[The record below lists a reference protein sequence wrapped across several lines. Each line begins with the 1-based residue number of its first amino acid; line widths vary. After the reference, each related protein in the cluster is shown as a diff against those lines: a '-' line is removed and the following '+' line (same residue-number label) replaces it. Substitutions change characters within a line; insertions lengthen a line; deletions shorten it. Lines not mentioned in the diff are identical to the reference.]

1 MADYTAFVEAG
12 SALVE
17 MLRDKLTPEPLG
29 DRESISLCSP
39 HDNGNNQLTIYL
51 YQVEEEAPQNN
62 VGYYQA
68 DRNTQRIRPAQ
79 FVMRYLVTAH
89 SKAPGQLKEAD
100 QHRLIGA
107 VVQTLRDNP
116 VIPAK
121 YMTGSSAEERAQFHV
136 SVEKTSME
144 QMLKIWNNT
153 TKEYKLS
160 LVVMLTGATINS
172 GRTRQISRVMD
183 AEVNAQEREA
193 ALAAAGTDDD
203 AQRRGTGGGV

>member
-1 MADYTAFVEAG
+1 MADYTAFVEA
-12 SALVE
+12 SNALVE

-29 DRESISLCSP
+29 DREAISLCSP
-39 HDNGNNQLTIYL
+39 HDSGNNQLTLYL
-51 YQVEEEAPQNN
+51 YQVEEESPQNN

-68 DRNTQRIRPAQ
+68 DRNTMRIRPAQ

-89 SKAPGQLKEAD
+89 SKAPAQLKEAD

-116 VIPAK
+116 VIPSK
-121 YMTGSSAEERAQFHV
+121 YVSGSSAAEGAQLHV
-136 SVEKTSME
+136 SVEKTTME

-160 LVVMLTGATINS
+160 LVVMLTGASISS
-172 GRTRQISRVMD
+172 GRTRQVARVEEVEVS
-183 AEVNAQEREA
+183 AEQSVP
-193 ALAAAGTDDD
+193 
-203 AQRRGTGGGV
+203 GGGA

>member
-1 MADYTAFVEAG
+1 MADYTAFVEADN
-12 SALVE
+12 ALVE

-39 HDNGNNQLTIYL
+39 HENGNNQLTLYL

-68 DRNTQRIRPAQ
+68 DQNTQRIRPAQ

-121 YMTGSSAEERAQFHV
+121 YLSGSSAEERAQFHV
-136 SVEKTSME
+136 SIEKTSME
-144 QMLKIWNNT
+144 QILKIWNNT

-172 GRTRQISRVMD
+172 GRTRRIARVGEVEANTRQTAAQQAD
-183 AEVNAQEREA
+183 AQQA
-193 ALAAAGTDDD
+193 D